1 MVGNTL
7 SVAHGAND
15 KPVATSTLV
24 ADLRRLDVEGY
35 LTAGYPVIASPDG
48 SVTID
53 ALLVSPQ
60 LGVLA
65 FDLIEGTDTGDFEI
79 RQDESVNLLTA
90 RLLKHRNL
98 MERRRLAVPIEA
110 VSYAPAVSTPHSTNG
125 EIPALHGTNSAVLDQ
140 DSSMNGAVL
149 NRDNIRGWIDQRCQ
163 SEDLQN
169 FTPALYERTL
179 SALQSISRIRR
190 AGSPRAIRRNGSKG
204 SILVGLEK
212 SISTLDRQ
220 QNKAVIET
228 VEGVQRIRGLAGS
241 GKTIVLALKAAYL
254 HARYPE
260 WRMAITFSTR
270 SLKAYYKRLI
280 NTFVIDQTSAEPDWQ
295 NIQVMNAWGA
305 PGAPERNGVYY
316 EFCRANDVEYLDFR
330 TAKQRFGWDHAFK
343 GAVDLSLNRPGEDKA
358 HEPVGLYDVILID
371 EAQDLPPNFLRL
383 CFQSLRPGGRL
394 VYAYDELQNL
404 TNTGLPPVEEIFG
417 SVNGEPLVQFGDDS
431 DTGNPQRDIILDK
444 CYRNSRP
451 ILVTAHGLG
460 FGIYRT
466 PEESIARLPGL
477 DRSSSDMRFMSGAE
491 HCITGLVQMFEEVN
505 LWNEIGYRTQSG
517 TLALGEEVKLARTS
531 ETSPKFLENHSPLD
545 DIIEFRVFPNETA
558 QAAWI
563 AQQIE
568 KNLNDDELHWED
580 IMVINTNPLST
591 RSKMSKIRVA
601 LLDRGIQSHLAGVDT
616 TPDEFFQSGSITCSG
631 IHRAKGNEAAMV
643 YVANADECERK
654 GLNLAGL
661 RNRLFTAITR
671 SKAWV
676 KVTGVGSDME
686 SILREFEKIKNA
698 NFSLEFRYPSESA
711 LKHLRVIHRDMSPG
725 DRKRLEQ
732 RKTAISSII
741 RDLREGNLFIEDF
754 EANDL
759 DALAHFLKNR

>member
-1 MVGNTL
+1 M
-7 SVAHGAND
+7 
-15 KPVATSTLV
+15 LV

-53 ALLVSPQ
+53 ALLVSSQ

-65 FDLIEGTDTGDFEI
+65 FDLIEDVDTGDFEI
-79 RQDESVNLLTA
+79 RQNESVNLLTS
-90 RLLKHRNL
+90 RLLQHRNL
-98 MERRRLAVPIEA
+98 MEGRRLAVPVEA
-110 VSYAPAVSTPHSTNG
+110 VSYAPAISASHSTNG
-125 EIPALHGTNSAVLDQ
+125 AVVNT
-140 DSSMNGAVL
+140 NGAVV
-149 NRDNIRGWIDQRCQ
+149 NQHNIEDWIDQRCQ
-163 SEDLQN
+163 SDDLRD
-169 FTPALYERTL
+169 FTPELYERAL

-190 AGSPRAIRRNGSKG
+190 AGSPRTIRREGSKG
-204 SILVGLEK
+204 SILAGLEK

-241 GKTIVLALKAAYL
+241 GKTVVLALKAAYL

-260 WRMAITFSTR
+260 WRMAVTFNTR

-280 NTFVIDQTSAEPDWQ
+280 NTFVIDQTGAEPDWQ

-305 PGAPERNGVYY
+305 PGAPERSGLYY
-316 EFCRANDVEYLDFR
+316 EFCCANDVEYLDFR
-330 TAKQRFGWDHAFK
+330 TAKRRFGWDRAFD
-343 GAVDLSLNRPGEDKA
+343 GAVDLSLKLACEDNA
-358 HEPVGLYDVILID
+358 HELAGLYDVILID

-383 CFQSLRPGGRL
+383 CFQSLKAGGRL

-417 SVNGEPLVQFGDDS
+417 SVDGVPLVRFGDDS
-431 DTGNPQRDIILDK
+431 DIGSPQRDIILDK

-466 PEESIARLPGL
+466 PEESVPALPGMNRGSSDVQL
-477 DRSSSDMRFMSGAE
+477 AHGAERSS
-491 HCITGLVQMFEEVN
+491 TGLVQMFEEVN

-517 TLALGEEVKLARTS
+517 ALALGEEVTLARTS
-531 ETSPKFLENHSPLD
+531 ETSPKFLEDHSPLD
-545 DIIEFRVFPNETA
+545 DVIEFRVFPNENA
-558 QAAWI
+558 QAVWV
-563 AQQIE
+563 AQQIQ
-568 KNLNDDELHWED
+568 KNLDNDELRWED
-580 IMVINTNPLST
+580 IMVINTDPLST
-591 RSKMSKIRVA
+591 RSKMSTIRVA

-616 TPDEFFQSGSITCSG
+616 TSEEFFQPGSITCSG
-631 IHRAKGNEAAMV
+631 IHRAKGNESAMV
-643 YVANADECERK
+643 YVVNADECERK
-654 GLNLAGL
+654 GSNLAGL

-676 KVTGVGSDME
+676 RVTGVGSDME
-686 SILREFEKIKNA
+686 SIISEFDKIKNA
-698 NFSLEFRYPSESA
+698 NFGLEFRYPSESE
-711 LKHLRVIHRDMSPG
+711 LKHLRIIHRDMSPVE
-725 DRKRLEQ
+725 RKRLEQ

-741 RDLREGNLFIEDF
+741 RDLREGSLFIEDF
-754 EANDL
+754 EASDL
-759 DALAHFLKNR
+759 DALEDLLKNR